1 MRQTFC
7 RDLRFPLGFC
17 RNVRYNEDTNDFE
30 GGEPH
35 DKRRGLKRLFPQ
47 DHPAGGVGRAAVL
60 HLPLRLRK
68 ERGTGL
74 SLALDPLRAAVWDL
88 AAAALDYTGRRLSGR
103 RDCPVR
109 AELHSGWN
117 HRRFR
122 PGLAVDCG
130 GVVCAADGVEVDS
143 WMTTLKTQTGGIIP
157 SGFLIIPCPQKNH
170 MHFLC

>member
-17 RNVRYNEDTNDFE
+17 RNVRYNEDTKDFE

-68 ERGTGL
+68 ERGAGL
-74 SLALDPLRAAVWDL
+74 SLALDPLRAAIWDL
-88 AAAALDYTGRRLSGR
+88 AAAALDHTGRRLSGR
-103 RDCPVR
+103 RDRPVPS
-109 AELHSGWN
+109 ELRLCRPY
-117 HRRFR
+117 RRLR
-122 PGLAVDCG
+122 PFLAAAGG
-130 GVVCAADGVEVDS
+130 GVVCAADAVPPAD
-143 WMTTLKTQTGGIIP
+143 GG
-157 SGFLIIPCPQKNH
+157 L
-170 MHFLC
+170 